1 MKDENNGTIM
11 TEFVWL
17 RTKMYSLHVEEK
29 KDIKKV
35 KRENNVVTRS
45 ITFEDY
51 KQCLNDAIEIPRR
64 QSCIRTILHEVYI
77 ISETKIAL
85 SPHVDKGYIVP
96 SSTDMLPWRH

>member
-35 KRENNVVTRS
+35 KRGVKSNVVTRS

-51 KQCLNDAIEIPRR
+51 NAMFE
-64 QSCIRTILHEVYI
+64 
-77 ISETKIAL
+77 
-85 SPHVDKGYIVP
+85 
-96 SSTDMLPWRH
+96 